1 MLFLLN
7 LVIFRF
13 QVNFQGCNVFL
24 LAFPNIW
31 KSTNHFHELVVS
43 NQYENPCMKHAPN
56 PGGSCWVEVCLFL
69 LVKPC
74 HFSYSPTP
82 MCGRLRMILFPTSTE
97 TCPASWLQAGRSE
110 RFCVCFFFHVWN
122 VIQILVAEGFGI
134 CHLCIY
140 RIYIYIY
147 TYVDMSICI
156 YIYKYIFS
164 HF

>member
-1 MLFLLN
+1 MMVWKMLFLLN

-13 QVNFQGCNVFL
+13 QVNSQGCNVFL

-110 RFCVCFFFHVWN
+110 RFCVCFFLPCMECDPISGCGRFWDLSFMY
-122 VIQILVAEGFGI
+122 IQDIHI
-134 CHLCIY
+134 HIY
-140 RIYIYIY
+140 MYLH
-147 TYVDMSICI
+147 M
-156 YIYKYIFS
+156 
-164 HF
+164 